1 VSQPTLRVT
10 SVTIGTPDPLGLAAF
25 YARLLGRSV
34 TAEHGPRPG
43 EPELAGWAQIRTAG
57 EVTLSFEHEA
67 QWTEPIWPSEP
78 GRQHPTEH
86 LDIAVSDLDAAVAH
100 AVDAGARPAPV
111 QPQDAV
117 RVMLDPD
124 GHPFCLFRS
133 S

>member
-1 VSQPTLRVT
+1 M
-10 SVTIGTPDPLGLAAF
+10 
-25 YARLLGRSV
+25 
-34 TAEHGPRPG
+34 
-43 EPELAGWAQIRTAG
+43 
-57 EVTLSFEHEA
+57 TLSFEHEA